1 MGKFSDSLISGL
13 GSGLGSGLIG
23 TGLGLLG
30 SIGQGRRQRKAI
42 EAQKGA
48 QMELNQQAA
57 ELNYEY
63 GEKAAE
69 NAYKRQLAMYQKSY
83 EDQSYEAMVGQM
95 EDAGLSVGLMYGG
108 SGSGGGAG
116 AMSGAPKGDTGGA
129 MAGQAAN
136 AAALMQV
143 ENERRSLALQQ
154 ASMAKDIQLKD
165 AEIKLKNTEAD
176 KSRKEALYTE
186 ALTETENELREA
198 RKNREFWEG
207 RLPWLENMRQQFD
220 DMTKPGTDHNMTVT
234 DSYYGEHLFSSHGLL
249 SGQKVA
255 EVVKTLAETGTE
267 EQRKVCL
274 AAEAAL
280 TNEKVRGY
288 WKELQV
294 AIKNADSQAIVAA
307 AQKLNSE
314 TQRLDV
320 EHKYGIKMTAK
331 QWIEIGIGVTGAV
344 AGTIG
349 AGALVKNGM
358 TAAKEAAKGMTG
370 KSTTITSTKN
380 YDDLGRFKGESF
392 TTTTKVNQK

>member
-380 YDDLGRFKGESF
+380 YDNLGRFKGESF

>member
-30 SIGQGRRQRKAI
+30 SIGQGKRQRKAI
-42 EAQKGA
+42 QAQKEA

-69 NAYKRQLAMYQKSY
+69 NAYQRQLAMYQRSY
-83 EDQSYEAMVGQM
+83 EDQSYKAMVEQM

-129 MAGQAAN
+129 IAGQAAS
-136 AAALMQV
+136 AAALMQI

-165 AEIKLKNTEAD
+165 AEIELKKTEAD
-176 KSRKEALYTE
+176 KSRKDALYTE

-207 RLPWLENMRQQFD
+207 RLPWLQNMRQQFD
-220 DMTKPGTDHNMTVT
+220 DMTKPGVDHNMTVT

-249 SGQKVA
+249 SGQKAA

-267 EQRKVCL
+267 EQRKACL

>member
-1 MGKFSDSLISGL
+1 MGKFSDSLVSGL

-186 ALTETENELREA
+186 ALTETEDELREA

>member
-186 ALTETENELREA
+186 ALTETEDELREA

-220 DMTKPGTDHNMTVT
+220 DMTKPGTDHNMTAT

-255 EVVKTLAETGTE
+255 EVMKTLAETGTE

>member
-1 MGKFSDSLISGL
+1 MGIFGDSLMSGL
-13 GSGLGSGLIG
+13 GSGIIG

-30 SIGQGRRQRKAI
+30 SIGAGKRQRKAI
-42 EAQKGA
+42 EAQKNA
-48 QMELNQQAA
+48 QKELNEQAA
-57 ELNYEY
+57 ELNYQY

-69 NAYKRQLAMYQKSY
+69 NAYNRQLAMYQKSY
-83 EDQSYEAMVGQM
+83 EDQSYKAMVNQM
-95 EDAGLSVGLMYGG
+95 EDAGLSIGLMYGG

-129 MAGQAAN
+129 IAGQATS

-154 ASMAKDIQLKD
+154 TSMAKDIQLKD
-165 AEIKLKNTEAD
+165 AEIELKKTEAD

-186 ALTETENELREA
+186 ALTETEDELREA
-198 RKNREFWEG
+198 RRNREFWEG

-220 DMTKPGTDHNMTVT
+220 DMTKPGVDHNMTVT

-249 SGQKVA
+249 SGQKV
-255 EVVKTLAETGTE
+255 VDVMKVLAETGTE

-280 TNEKVRGY
+280 TNEKVKGY
-288 WKELQV
+288 WKELAV
-294 AIKNADSQAIVAA
+294 AIKNADSQAIIAA
-307 AQKLNSE
+307 AQKLDSE
-314 TQRLDV
+314 TKRLDV
-320 EHKYGIKMTAK
+320 EHKYGVKMTVK
-331 QWIEIGIGVTGAV
+331 QWVELGIGVTGAV

-358 TAAKEAAKGMTG
+358 TAAKEAAKGLKD
-370 KSTTITSTKN
+370 KSTTITTTKN

-392 TTTTKVNQK
+392 TTTIKNTEK

>member
-1 MGKFSDSLISGL
+1 MGKFGDSLLSGL
-13 GSGLGSGLIG
+13 GSGIVGA
-23 TGLGLLG
+23 GLGLLG
-30 SIGQGRRQRKAI
+30 NIGAGNRREKAI
-42 EAQKGA
+42 EAQKEA
-48 QMELNQQAA
+48 QMALNEQAA
-57 ELNYEY
+57 KLNYLY

-69 NAYKRQLAMYQKSY
+69 NAYKRQLAMYQRSY

-108 SGSGGGAG
+108 NGSGGGAG

-129 MAGQAAN
+129 IAGQATS
-136 AAALMQV
+136 AAALMQI

-165 AEIKLKNTEAD
+165 AEIELKKTEAD
-176 KSRKEALYTE
+176 KSRKDALYTE

-255 EVVKTLAETGTE
+255 DVMKVLAETGTE

-280 TNEKVRGY
+280 TNEKVKGY

-294 AIKNADSQAIVAA
+294 AIKNANSQAIVAA

-314 TQRLDV
+314 TNRMDI
-320 EHKYGIKMTAK
+320 EHKYGVKMTVK
-331 QWIEIGIGVTGAV
+331 QWVELGIGVTGAV

-358 TAAKEAAKGMTG
+358 TAAKEASKRLGG

-380 YDDLGRFKGESF
+380 YNELGQFKGESF
-392 TTTTKVNQK
+392 TTTVNRKE